1 MTSDERSKLALL
13 AVFREKSLTGECLRG
28 NFPVFFCGDGSSH
41 IDGIPSDST
50 VIALDNLFVI
60 DTIDG
65 FKFPFD
71 PDEQDKV
78 LLVRRRE
85 VVAENFQPNHP
96 QLLDASRGLHCCF
109 PGGFKQ

>member
-1 MTSDERSKLALL
+1 MQVRDNDIVGSWKTLMTSDERSKLL
-13 AVFREKSLTGECLRG
+13 AVFWEKSLTEEYLRG
-28 NFPVFFCGDGSSH
+28 SFPVFFCGDGSSN

-50 VIALDNLFVI
+50 VIAVDNLFVI

-78 LLVRRRE
+78 LLV
-85 VVAENFQPNHP
+85 Q
-96 QLLDASRGLHCCF
+96 
-109 PGGFKQ
+109 